1 MQGTKTTIFSLGV
14 LNCLI
19 RMLLTAV
26 IFLVCTSFHP
36 EKDTSAQLA
45 IARIQYIY
53 FVKKTIGDAA
63 WSGFGN
69 KKYNIP
75 LLYYTDNATFISNPG
90 EQFLRQFH
98 PKLVFENKTTKIFRL
113 GYRIDNISFHMHVTI
128 GVGEDSTAYDYY
140 PPYIRCSS
148 REEFET
154 ATGYKTNTRL
164 WVSMVL
170 HECFHGFQFLHE
182 GYTKEAI
189 ETGFI
194 LPSAGDSLQQ
204 LYRSKEWY
212 KGYVDSENN
221 LLLKAIACSNKKG
234 TDSLL
239 RQFFTVRSERR
250 LRAKSEINH
259 DIALLEKSFET
270 FEGTARFIEAY
281 VLEHPVNDRAL
292 SKIDSSFTIE
302 QKVAG
307 FTSNIPQYLYKTEV
321 SDRYF
326 YAMGY
331 NEARLLK
338 KMNISY
344 TSMLFNQPALTLE
357 DILQARFRHRM

>member
-1 MQGTKTTIFSLGV
+1 MIFI
-14 LNCLI
+14 N
-19 RMLLTAV
+19 
-26 IFLVCTSFHP
+26 IFKIF
-36 EKDTSAQLA
+36 K
-45 IARIQYIY
+45 Y

-63 WSGFGN
+63 WPGFGN
-69 KKYNIP
+69 KQYDIP
-75 LLYYTDNATFISNPG
+75 LLYYTNSATFISNPG
-90 EQFLRQFH
+90 EKFLRQFD
-98 PKLVFENKTTKIFRL
+98 PTLVFENKTIKIFRL
-113 GYRIDNISFHMHVTI
+113 DYRIDSIALHMHVTI

-140 PPYIRCSS
+140 PPYMRCSS

-154 ATGYKTNTRL
+154 ATGHKTDTRL

-170 HECFHGFQFLHE
+170 HECFHGFQFLHQ
-182 GYTKEAI
+182 GYTKEAT

-194 LPSAGDSLQQ
+194 LTSIGDSLQQ
-204 LYRSKEWY
+204 LYKSNAWY
-212 KGYVDSENN
+212 KQYVDSENN
-221 LLLKAIACSNKKG
+221 LILKAIACTNKKD

-239 RQFFTVRSERR
+239 RQFFATRNERR

-259 DIALLEKSFET
+259 DVALLETSFET

-281 VLEHPVNDRAL
+281 ILEHPVNDKAL
-292 SKIDSSFTIE
+292 SKIDNSFTNE
-302 QKVAG
+302 HKVAG
-307 FTSNIPQYLYKTEV
+307 FTSNVPEYLYKTEF

-344 TSMLFNQPALTLE
+344 ASMLFNQPALTLE
-357 DILQARFRHRM
+357 DILQAQFRHRI